1 MTLMIGMR
9 DFKHWQ
15 KASNQ
20 SIITKLTKQHIAI
33 AVMVIIIIII
43 IAAD

>member
-1 MTLMIGMR
+1 MTFMIGMR

-20 SIITKLTKQHIAI
+20 SITKLTKQHIAI

-43 IAAD
+43 AAD